1 LRERERERERACER
15 ERKRETERQRQRKR
29 EKEKE
34 PEREREAHAFCTS
47 QKKLTD
53 VSHFSFLSPPIR
65 SSSLHATTVLRLEH
79 LMKEHKAS
87 WLFQFSKYDKEDSG
101 SIYVDEFQIV
111 LEKMEMGVSKKQLQE
126 IMRSASGNG
135 EKVNYLAFV
144 DKYGGLTDTE
154 VLT

>member
-1 LRERERERERACER
+1 M
-15 ERKRETERQRQRKR
+15 
-29 EKEKE
+29 
-34 PEREREAHAFCTS
+34 
-47 QKKLTD
+47 
-53 VSHFSFLSPPIR
+53 
-65 SSSLHATTVLRLEH
+65 HATTVLRLEH